1 MSQRPGGSGGARGS
15 ALSLV
20 SNDSSSSLL
29 AASKRANGS
38 TLKHSTTVEDVP
50 DPEVILAGILGPS
63 PSVAASGDVRA
74 HPITEEDLD
83 LDFDFGGL
91 GLRELANGD
100 AQQEGG
106 GTAYRPQ
113 STEDC
118 RFPMTLTGLAGLVY
132 LLLTV
137 IFP

>member
-1 MSQRPGGSGGARGS
+1 
-15 ALSLV
+15 V

-38 TLKHSTTVEDVP
+38 TLKRSTTVEDAP
-50 DPEVILAGILGPS
+50 DPEAVLAGILGPS
-63 PSVAASGDVRA
+63 PSGTASVDVRDR
-74 HPITEEDLD
+74 PITAEDLD

-91 GLRELANGD
+91 GLRELANSD

-106 GTAYRPQ
+106 GTPYRPQ
-113 STEDC
+113 SIEAC
-118 RFPMTLTGLAGLVY
+118 RLPPVLAGLACTCQ

-137 IFP
+137 RLLRR